1 MSANPHTYHFISGLP
16 RSGSTMLSAILKQN
30 PRFHAGVTSP
40 VASLFS
46 GILAQVSVGSEW
58 AAQVDVDKRRTL
70 LRGLFESYYADVAQP
85 VIFDTNRV
93 WSAKLP
99 ALLDLFP
106 DCKVIACVRNV
117 AWIMD
122 SIERLYRANPFENT
136 RLFSSDAERSTVY
149 SRLETLASRNR
160 LVGLAWSGLKE
171 AFYSEQGHALL
182 VLDYDILASRPQE
195 VLPLI
200 YQFLGEPS
208 FAHDYEKLAF
218 DTPEYDEGL
227 GLRGLHK
234 VRSKVGLQAR
244 PTILPPDLFQQY
256 SQLSFWKDTK
266 SSRANVIMIRD
277 DET

>member
-1 MSANPHTYHFISGLP
+1 MNTPHTYHFISGLP
-16 RSGSTMLSAILKQN
+16 RAGSTMLSAILKQN

-58 AAQVDVDKRRTL
+58 AAQVDIDKRRTL
-70 LRGLFESYYADVAQP
+70 LRGLFDNYYADIPQP
-85 VIFDTNRV
+85 VIFDTNRI

-106 DCKVIACVRNV
+106 NSKVIACVRNV

-122 SIERLYRANPFENT
+122 SIERLYRANPYENT

-182 VLDYDILASRPQE
+182 VLDYDILASRPRE

-200 YQFLGEPS
+200 YRFLGETP
-208 FAHDYEKLAF
+208 FEHDFERLDF

-234 VRSKVGLQAR
+234 VRNKVSLQAR
-244 PTILPPDLFQQY
+244 QSILPPDLFQQY

-266 SSRANVIMIRD
+266 SSRSNVIMIRD
-277 DET
+277 DE